1 MGKLSKSEEYLYM
14 LNDAELENKIFEQSL
29 QSSNEDAII
38 EALFVGSAEITNQQW
53 KALRKDIVK
62 IIEEVYNAYIKDI
75 LNSKQYPIFFADK
88 KTDTYTK
95 KKNKRIEYINKKLD
109 KIEKKGKGSIAI
121 EEVFPIQQSKVLM
134 TGFVSDRYYVS
145 ALSTSTFKK
154 YNSKEFMNHP
164 IRSRMFSTAVNGV
177 TSSISVRIESQNI
190 TIMG

>member
-1 MGKLSKSEEYLYM
+1 MEKLSKSEEYLYM
-14 LNDAELENKIFEQSL
+14 INDVELENKIFEQSL

-38 EALFVGSAEITNQQW
+38 EALFTGSAEITNQQW
-53 KALRKDIVK
+53 KTLRKDIIK
-62 IIEEVYNAYIKDI
+62 IIEEVYDAYIKDI

-121 EEVFPIQQSKVLM
+121 EEVFPIQQSKMLM
-134 TGFVSDRYYVS
+134 GSLSSYYAA

-154 YNSKEFMNHP
+154 YNSKEFINHP
-164 IRSRMFSTAVNGV
+164 IRSRMFSTENNGATV
-177 TSSISVRIESQNI
+177 SISIRIESQNI
-190 TIMG
+190 TIIG